1 MVMAVL
7 SAIVAAPASASTG
20 GTAFGGS
27 DVAAPPAP
35 PVASS
40 VTCRTGCGSLTTARP
55 GSAIRVL
62 GSKLAGV
69 TQVVF
74 TGGKGRADDVSAPAT
89 VADATHVDAVV
100 PQGARS
106 GRVQLVNADGVASH
120 LTRKPLR
127 VSAAAGTGAL
137 AARVAQ
143 RRVLFDGT
151 TKATLDLY
159 GGTASDAGVS

>member
-7 SAIVAAPASASTG
+7 SAFVAAPASASTG

-74 TGGKGRADDVSAPAT
+74 TGGKGPADDASAPAA
-89 VADATHVDAVV
+89 VAQAPPVGPGG
-100 PQGARS
+100 PQGPPPGPVRRGTPA
-106 GRVQLVNADGVASH
+106 
-120 LTRKPLR
+120 P
-127 VSAAAGTGAL
+127 AAP
-137 AARVAQ
+137 RP
-143 RRVLFDGT
+143 
-151 TKATLDLY
+151 
-159 GGTASDAGVS
+159 